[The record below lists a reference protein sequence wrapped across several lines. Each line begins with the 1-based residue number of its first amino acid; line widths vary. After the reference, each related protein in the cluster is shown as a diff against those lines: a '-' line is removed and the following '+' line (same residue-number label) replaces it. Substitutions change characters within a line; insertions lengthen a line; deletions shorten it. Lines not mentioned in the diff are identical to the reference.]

1 MEQTREVINEGEHAV
16 QTVQAEAVETHAEV
30 GTASRFEGVE
40 GAINVS
46 IVAFSIVFGV
56 LIVLTAMIYAVRVFA
71 ADEDEG
77 DVKKNDS
84 KPQPVVKAQAPA
96 QAVAAAPVVAQAAQA
111 VQAVAAVPAPAV
123 NTPQTKIVAAI
134 TAAIMAA
141 TLGAGRIVSIQP
153 ALALPEAPA
162 KNTPNF
168 GAGAWKTS
176 GRIALVHN
184 RLSRTWR

>member
-1 MEQTREVINEGEHAV
+1 MEQTREVIHESEPVEQAV
-16 QTVQAEAVETHAEV
+16 HAEV

-77 DVKKNDS
+77 DVQKNDS

-96 QAVAAAPVVAQAAQA
+96 QAVAAAPVVAQA

-141 TLGAGRIVSIQP
+141 TQGAGRIVSIQP

>member
-1 MEQTREVINEGEHAV
+1 MEQTREVIHESEPVEQAV
-16 QTVQAEAVETHAEV
+16 HAEV
-30 GTASRFEGVE
+30 GTAPRFEGVE

-77 DVKKNDS
+77 NVKKNDS
-84 KPQPVVKAQAPA
+84 KPQPVVKSQAPA
-96 QAVAAAPVVAQAAQA
+96 QAVAAAPVVAQAA
-111 VQAVAAVPAPAV
+111 QAVAAVPAPAV

-141 TLGAGRIVSIQP
+141 TQGAGRIVSIQP

>member
-1 MEQTREVINEGEHAV
+1 MEEARNVIQE
-16 QTVQAEAVETHAEV
+16 AEAEVAETHAEV
-30 GTASRFEGVE
+30 GTPQRFEGIE

-56 LIVLTAMIYAVRVFA
+56 LLVLTAMIYAVRVFA

-96 QAVAAAPVVAQAAQA
+96 QAAAAAPIAAQTVQAA
-111 VQAVAAVPAPAV
+111 AAVPAPAV

-141 TLGAGRIVSIQP
+141 TKGAGQIVSIQP
-153 ALALPEAPA
+153 ALALPDAAAASKNAPS
-162 KNTPNF
+162 F
-168 GAGAWKTS
+168 GASAWKTS

>member
-30 GTASRFEGVE
+30 GTVSRFEGIE

-56 LIVLTAMIYAVRVFA
+56 LLVLTAMIYAVRVFA

-77 DVKKNDS
+77 NVKKNDS
-84 KPQPVVKAQAPA
+84 KPAAPVKAAAQAPAAAPAA
-96 QAVAAAPVVAQAAQA
+96 QAVAAAP
-111 VQAVAAVPAPAV
+111 APVV

-141 TLGAGRIVSIQP
+141 TQGAGRIVSIQP

-162 KNTPNF
+162 KNAPNF

>member
-77 DVKKNDS
+77 NVKK
-84 KPQPVVKAQAPA
+84 K
-96 QAVAAAPVVAQAAQA
+96 
-111 VQAVAAVPAPAV
+111 
-123 NTPQTKIVAAI
+123 
-134 TAAIMAA
+134 
-141 TLGAGRIVSIQP
+141 
-153 ALALPEAPA
+153 
-162 KNTPNF
+162 
-168 GAGAWKTS
+168 
-176 GRIALVHN
+176 
-184 RLSRTWR
+184 

>member
-1 MEQTREVINEGEHAV
+1 MEQTREVIHESEPVEQAV
-16 QTVQAEAVETHAEV
+16 HAEV

-77 DVKKNDS
+77 NVKKNDS
-84 KPQPVVKAQAPA
+84 KPAAPVKAAAQAP
-96 QAVAAAPVVAQAAQA
+96 AAAPVVAQA
-111 VQAVAAVPAPAV
+111 VTPAPAV

-141 TLGAGRIVSIQP
+141 TQGAGRIVSIQP

-162 KNTPNF
+162 KNAPNF